1 MADLKALL
9 KERAF
14 LKGMPEA
21 LVSEVAGCARESK
34 FAAGEFL
41 LRAGGTADRTYL
53 ILSGKV
59 TLEVDTPG
67 KGPFRFESIGAGEVV
82 GWSWMLSPYRWHFD
96 AIAVEPTETIVLD
109 GACLRTKCEKNH
121 ELGYELSKRFL
132 YVLQQR
138 LEGLRMQVMDIYH
151 ADSSTR

>member
-14 LKGMPEA
+14 LKGMSDT
-21 LVSEVAGCARESK
+21 LVGEVAGCARESN
-34 FAAGEFL
+34 FQPGEFL
-41 LRAGGTADRTYL
+41 LRANGTADRTYL

-59 TLEVDTPG
+59 SLEVDVPG

-82 GWSWMLSPYRWHFD
+82 GWSWLLSPYRWHFD
-96 AIAVEPTETIVLD
+96 AVAVEPTDSIVLD
-109 GACLRTKCEKNH
+109 GACLRTKCENNV
-121 ELGYELSKRFL
+121 ELGFELSKRFL

-151 ADSSTR
+151 ADAST